1 MYLGESPEKYYKWFF
16 NFFEVLFKFCKISK
30 STTKLTL
37 NWTHP
42 PKPQE
47 FTKILDDFLFIAG
60 NYKQYLVWNPRLLL
74 LGPGQLIELST
85 RALGLESN

>member
-1 MYLGESPEKYYKWFF
+1 MKVFSLKMYLGESPKWFF
-16 NFFEVLFKFCKISK
+16 NFFKVPLKFKR
-30 STTKLTL
+30 TTKLTL

-47 FTKILDDFLFIAG
+47 YSKILDVFLFIAG